1 MKLSEAWLRE
11 WVDPKLDP
19 AALAEQLTMAGLEV
33 DAVEPAA
40 PAFNDVV
47 VARILSAD
55 RHPNADRLRVCTV
68 EAGQGAPLTIVC
80 GAANARA
87 GLCAPLALPG
97 AELPGGLKIG
107 RSAVRGV
114 ESAGMLCSARELG
127 LSEDAEGLL
136 ELPADAPVGRD
147 LRAYLQL
154 DDAVLTLELTPN
166 RGDCLS
172 VMGLARELAV
182 LNRLPLAGPALA
194 AVAATGD
201 ETRPVRIEAAAACP
215 RYAGRVVTG
224 INPGAVTPLWMRER
238 LRRAGLRCIH
248 PVVDITNYVL
258 LELGQPMHAF
268 DLARLQGGIVVRHAN
283 PGETLTLLDGQ
294 TVDLHAST
302 LVIADAGGP
311 VAMAGVMGG
320 LPTAVS
326 AETTD
331 IFFESACFAP
341 QAVAGQGRRYKLHT
355 DSLHRFERGVD
366 PALQLR
372 ALERATQ
379 LLLEIAGG
387 KPGPVTDL
395 HSQPEA
401 AGSAIRLRHARLTR
415 LLGARVEAAEV
426 ERILHALEM
435 RVEAGAAGEWC
446 VTPPSWRYD
455 ISIEADLIEEVARI
469 HGYAR
474 LPLRAQQVSLPAVSE
489 TESRLPESR
498 LRECLIQRGYQEA
511 VTYSFVEPQLQAQ
524 LDPSMSA
531 IDLDNPI
538 AAPLAQMRTTLWSSL
553 LPAWLYNVQR
563 QQGRVRL
570 FELGMRFVRDPA
582 APQGIRQEPM
592 LAGLA
597 SGTARP
603 EQWALPARAVDFYD
617 LKADVEA
624 VLAMG
629 GRAAEFRIQAPPP
642 GRAHPALH
650 PGQCAQVVRRGDGRV
665 IGWLGRLSPVL
676 ALSVRAL
683 DIGEALPL
691 VFELEAA
698 ALREAGLPQ
707 ARPIPEFP
715 FVRRDLAIVVAEELS
730 GQAVLDCI
738 LTAGEELLRDVLIF
752 DVYRG
757 QGLQSGFK
765 SVALGLIFQDYS
777 RTLTDTE
784 VDQSIA
790 RLQDR
795 LNKVLG
801 ATVRG

>member
-11 WVDPKLDP
+11 WVDPRLDT

-40 PAFNDVV
+40 PPFGSVV
-47 VARILSAD
+47 VAQILSAD
-55 RHPNADRLRVCTV
+55 RHPNADRLRVCAV
-68 EAGQGAPLTIVC
+68 EAGQGVPLTVVC

-87 GLCAPLALPG
+87 GLCVPLALPG
-97 AELPGGLKIG
+97 AELPGGLKIS
-107 RSAVRGV
+107 RSTVRGV
-114 ESAGMLCSARELG
+114 ESAGMLCSAKELG
-127 LSEDAEGLL
+127 LSDDAEGLL
-136 ELPADAPVGRD
+136 ELPPDAPVGRS
-147 LRAYLQL
+147 LRDYLQL
-154 DDAVLTLELTPN
+154 DDAVLALELTPN

-172 VMGLARELAV
+172 VQGLAREVAV
-182 LNRLPLAGPALA
+182 LNRLTLAGPASGS
-194 AVAATGD
+194 VAAAGD
-201 ETRPVRIEAAAACP
+201 ETRPVRIENAAACT

-224 INPGAVTPLWMRER
+224 ISPGAVTPLWMRER
-238 LRRAGLRCIH
+238 LRRAGLRSIH

-268 DLARLQGGIVVRHAN
+268 DLARLQGGIVVRNAQA
-283 PGETLTLLDGQ
+283 GERLQLLDGQ
-294 TVDLHAST
+294 TVELHEST
-302 LVIADAGGP
+302 LVIADGDGP

-320 LPTAVS
+320 LPTAVG
-326 AETTD
+326 AQTTD
-331 IFFESACFAP
+331 IFFESACFTP

-366 PALQLR
+366 PALQVR
-372 ALERATQ
+372 AIERATQ

-387 KPGPVTDL
+387 KPGPVIDVR
-395 HSQPEA
+395 SQPQA
-401 AGSAIRLRHARLTR
+401 AGPTLRLRHARLTR
-415 LLGARVEAAEV
+415 LLGAEVEAAEV
-426 ERILHALEM
+426 ERILRALDM
-435 RVEAGAAGEWC
+435 RVESGTAGEWR

-455 ISIEADLIEEVARI
+455 IAIEADLIEEVARI

-474 LPLRAQQVSLPAVSE
+474 LPLRAHQVSLPAVSE
-489 TESRLPESR
+489 TEARLPEAR
-498 LRECLIQRGYQEA
+498 LRECLVQRGYQEA

-524 LDPSMSA
+524 LDPATPA

-553 LPAWLYNVQR
+553 LPVWLYNLQR

-570 FELGMRFVRDPA
+570 FELGMRFMRDPG
-582 APQGIRQEPM
+582 APNGIRQTPM

-597 SGTARP
+597 SGPARP
-603 EQWALPARAVDFYD
+603 EQWALPTRAVDFYD

-624 VLAMG
+624 LLALG
-629 GRAAEFRIQAPPP
+629 GAGDLYRFEKP
-642 GRAHPALH
+642 GKGLHHPALH
-650 PGQCAQVVRRGDGRV
+650 PGQSAQVVRRSDGRA
-665 IGWLGRLSPVL
+665 IGWLGRLSP
-676 ALSVRAL
+676 ALSLQIKAL
-683 DIGEALPL
+683 EGEQLPL
-691 VFELEAA
+691 VYELEAA
-698 ALREAGLPQ
+698 ALREARLPA
-707 ARPIPEFP
+707 ARPISEFP
-715 FVRRDLAIVVAEELS
+715 FIRRDLAIVIAEEHS
-730 GQAVLDCI
+730 AQAVLDCVQA
-738 LTAGEELLRDVLIF
+738 AGEALLQDVLIF

-757 QGLQSGFK
+757 QGLQSGCK

>member
-11 WVDPKLDP
+11 WVDPQLDT

-33 DAVEPAA
+33 DMVEPAA
-40 PAFNDVV
+40 PAFHDVV
-47 VARILSAD
+47 VARILSTD

-97 AELPGGLKIG
+97 AELPGGLKIS
-107 RSAVRGV
+107 RSTVRGI

-127 LSEDAEGLL
+127 LSEDAAGLL
-136 ELPADAPVGRD
+136 ELPADAPVGHALRD
-147 LRAYLQL
+147 YLQL

-172 VMGLARELAV
+172 VMGLAREVAV
-182 LNRLPLAGPALA
+182 LNRLPLTGPALA
-194 AVAATGD
+194 AIASTSD
-201 ETRPVRIEAAAACP
+201 EIRQVRIDNAAACP

-224 INPGAVTPLWMRER
+224 IDPRAVTPLWMRER

-268 DLARLQGGIVVRHAN
+268 DLARLQGGIVVRNAK
-283 PGETLTLLDGQ
+283 PGESLTLLDGQ
-294 TVDLHAST
+294 TVALHAST
-302 LVIADAGGP
+302 LVIADVGGP

-331 IFFESACFAP
+331 IFFESACFTP

-387 KPGPVTDL
+387 QPGPVTDVC
-395 HSQPEA
+395 SPPEA
-401 AGSAIRLRHARLTR
+401 ASAIRLRHARLTR
-415 LLGARVEAAEV
+415 LLGASLDAAEV
-426 ERILHALEM
+426 ERILRALDM
-435 RVEAGAAGEWC
+435 RVEAGAAGEWH

-455 ISIEADLIEEVARI
+455 ITLEADLIEEVARI
-469 HGYAR
+469 HGYGR
-474 LPLRAQQVSLPAVSE
+474 LPLRAQRVSLPAVSE

-524 LDPSMSA
+524 LDPSASA

-563 QQGRVRL
+563 QQERVRL

-582 APQGIRQEPM
+582 APHGIRQEPM
-592 LAGLA
+592 LAGLV

-624 VLAMG
+624 VLAIG
-629 GRAAEFRIQAPPP
+629 GRAAEFRIQAPLP
-642 GRAHPALH
+642 GRQHPALH
-650 PGQCAQVVRRGDGRV
+650 PGQCAQVVWRGDGRV

-676 ALSVRAL
+676 ALSVRGL
-683 DIGEALPL
+683 DIGAALPL

-698 ALREAGLPQ
+698 PLREAHLPL

-715 FVRRDLAIVVAEELS
+715 FVRRDLAIVIAEELA

-738 LTAGEELLRDVLIF
+738 QTAGEALLRDVLIF